1 VEEPPSLADR
11 RASRLSSPA
20 AAPLGQPP
28 APPPAPPPVLAPVPS
43 APPGTELLLWHV
55 SVTFAGEAIDL
66 DELVPALRSLVDQQ
80 IFLASVRYAAD
91 RAEVS
96 YWDEAEDVDDAA
108 ALGLRLWAEHRRD
121 AGLPDWRCVGI
132 EVVDRDT
139 LHARGQRLP
148 PPTSLG
154 EVRPW

>member
-1 VEEPPSLADR
+1 MDEPPSLADR
-11 RASRLSSPA
+11 RAPRPVA
-20 AAPLGQPP
+20 P
-28 APPPAPPPVLAPVPS
+28 APADPPERAAGHPLAPAGEDLS
-43 APPGTELLLWHV
+43 LWHV
-55 SVTFAGEAIDL
+55 SVTFAGPPVDLADL
-66 DELVPALRSLVDQQ
+66 DQALRRLVDAQP
-80 IFLASVRYAAD
+80 FLASVRYAAD

-108 ALGLRLWAEHRRD
+108 ALGLRLWAEHRRQAD
-121 AGLPDWRCVGI
+121 LPDWRAVGI

>member
-1 VEEPPSLADR
+1 MDEPPSLADR
-11 RASRLSSPA
+11 RAPRPA
-20 AAPLGQPP
+20 ASGLADPLPGMS
-28 APPPAPPPVLAPVPS
+28 AVPS
-43 APPGTELLLWHV
+43 TSGQDLSLWHV
-55 SVTFAGEAIDL
+55 SVTFAGPPVELADL
-66 DELVPALRSLVDQQ
+66 DRALRRLVDAQP
-80 IFLASVRYAAD
+80 FLASVRYAAD

-108 ALGLRLWAEHRRD
+108 ALGLRLWAEHRRQAD
-121 AGLPDWRCVGI
+121 LPDWRAVGI
-132 EVVDRDT
+132 EVVDRQT

>member
-1 VEEPPSLADR
+1 MEEPPSLADR

-20 AAPLGQPP
+20 GAPLGQPSP
-28 APPPAPPPVLAPVPS
+28 PPPPPALATVPS
-43 APPGTELLLWHV
+43 GPPHAELLLWHV
-55 SVTFAGEAIDL
+55 SVTFAGEPTDL

-80 IFLASVRYAAD
+80 IFLASVRYSAD

>member
-1 VEEPPSLADR
+1 VEDPPSLADR
-11 RASRLSSPA
+11 RVPRLPATAMPAGALDEPSPG
-20 AAPLGQPP
+20 APGDE
-28 APPPAPPPVLAPVPS
+28 LA
-43 APPGTELLLWHV
+43 LWHV
-55 SVTFAGEAIDL
+55 SVTFAGPAVDP
-66 DELVPALRSLVDQQ
+66 DELQRALRRLVDAQP
-80 IFLASVRYAAD
+80 FLASVRYAAD

-108 ALGLRLWAEHRRD
+108 ALGLRLWAEHRRVAD
-121 AGLPDWRCVGI
+121 LPDWRAVGI

>member
-1 VEEPPSLADR
+1 MDEPPSLADR
-11 RASRLSSPA
+11 RAPRPVASGPADPLPGMAVPTTAGEDLS
-20 AAPLGQPP
+20 
-28 APPPAPPPVLAPVPS
+28 
-43 APPGTELLLWHV
+43 LWHV
-55 SVTFAGEAIDL
+55 SVTFAGPPVDLADL
-66 DELVPALRSLVDQQ
+66 DQALRRLVDAQP
-80 IFLASVRYAAD
+80 FLASVRYAAD

-108 ALGLRLWAEHRRD
+108 ALGLRLWAEHRRQAD
-121 AGLPDWRCVGI
+121 LPDWRAVGI

>member
-11 RASRLSSPA
+11 RARLFPVS
-20 AAPLGQPP
+20 APVEAPEPSEPP
-28 APPPAPPPVLAPVPS
+28 TTPVPLAPVPS
-43 APPGTELLLWHV
+43 AGGHAELLLWHV
-55 SVTFAGEAIDL
+55 TVTFAGTPTDL
-66 DELVPALRSLVDQQ
+66 DRLVPALRALVDMQP
-80 IFLASVRYAAD
+80 FLASVRYSAD
-91 RAEVS
+91 HAEVS

-121 AGLPDWRCVGI
+121 ADLPDWRAVGI

-139 LHARGQRLP
+139 LHTRGQRLP
-148 PPTSLG
+148 PPTGLG